1 MRLPAPSEPCM
12 AQHAPRYLTFFTRCF
27 PSLVPFSFLKFQR
40 KTELLAYLV
49 LCVSKMPFI
58 PPVSLPRSVSGLT
71 GKDKA
76 VDGTDKTKMAKE
88 DKGSSVKER
97 LALNLKQLSKKSP
110 PRSHLPTTRV
120 LPGPELHPKKKGFP
134 EISPA
139 SSTGASLMKAQQ
151 RKHTN
156 STKSEPEL
164 RTRTKSHPEETR
176 FTLTLTPEAV
186 LLLQRRN
193 SERRSATR
201 NVANNTTVSINVPD
215 SRRRRDPLSRRH
227 PASTLRHSAPAGR
240 VAARTDVSAM
250 VKVSLLN
257 ERHKYDDVEYEDE
270 QDGVDERVVL
280 KCTEWLRG
288 LENTPVSFALK
299 KSASSTKSF

>member
-1 MRLPAPSEPCM
+1 MRLRAPSEPCM
-12 AQHAPRYLTFFTRCF
+12 AQHAPKYLAFFTRSF
-27 PSLVPFSFLKFQR
+27 PSLAAFYFLKFQR
-40 KTELLAYLV
+40 KTELLTYLV

-58 PPVSLPRSVSGLT
+58 PPVSLARSMSGLT

-76 VDGTDKTKMAKE
+76 VDTADKTKTKTAKE

-97 LALNLKQLSKKSP
+97 LALNLKQLSKKSS
-110 PRSHLPTTRV
+110 PRSHLPTSRG
-120 LPGPELHPKKKGFP
+120 LPGPQKKGPP
-134 EISPA
+134 ESSPA
-139 SSTGASLMKAQQ
+139 SSSGASLTKTQQ

-156 STKSEPEL
+156 SIKSEPEL
-164 RTRTKSHPEETR
+164 RTRAKSHPDETR

-193 SERRSATR
+193 SERRSAAR
-201 NVANNTTVSINVPD
+201 NVANNAGVSVNVPD

-227 PASTLRHSAPAGR
+227 PASALRHSAPAGR
-240 VAARTDVSAM
+240 AAVRTDVSAM

-270 QDGVDERVVL
+270 QDGGVDERVVL

-288 LENTPVSFALK
+288 LENTPVSLALK
-299 KSASSTKSF
+299 KSASSMKSF